1 MAPLD
6 GTMGPI
12 LLGVI
17 VSGIF
22 YGVSLSQVY
31 YYYTR
36 YPRDPLYMKLLVAA
50 VWLSDTCHQ
59 GLISHSVYW
68 YLITTYG
75 DPTALTKLSSSII
88 IEVIFQGF
96 TGVLVQSFFAARIYK
111 LSGKKIYLVVPV
123 VMMII
128 AEFSV
133 SMAYAARAL
142 QFEFFAQLN
151 DIKALSLSINI
162 FAAAGDVL
170 IALILCTI
178 LQISKTGFERSNT
191 LINKLILFSVNTG
204 LLTSICACMS
214 LITILALPTTFIYIF
229 FFFLIGRLYANSLM
243 ATLNARKGL
252 LDGSSR
258 GAETSLSLRDIHPSH
273 AHTANFS
280 KRDHGASAGIAIRI
294 DTQKDSRHDAELEY
308 QSTKYGSSDKH
319 MVEAV

>member
-17 VSGIF
+17 VCAVF

-31 YYYTR
+31 YYFTR

-50 VWLSDTCHQ
+50 VWASDTVHQ
-59 GLISHSVYW
+59 GLISHTVYW
-68 YLITTYG
+68 YLVTTYG
-75 DPTALTKLSSSII
+75 DPTALTKLSTTII
-88 IEVIFQGF
+88 VEVIFQGF
-96 TGVLVQSFFAARIYK
+96 TGVMVQSFFAARIYK
-111 LSGKKIYLVVPV
+111 LSGKKMWLVIPV
-123 VMMII
+123 VLMI
-128 AEFSV
+128 AGEFSV
-133 SMAYAARAL
+133 SMAYSAKAL
-142 QFEFFAQLN
+142 QMVFFSELVE
-151 DIKALSLSINI
+151 IKALSLSINI

-170 IALILCTI
+170 IALILCII
-178 LQISKTGFERSNT
+178 LQFSKTGFERSNT
-191 LINKLILFSVNTG
+191 LINKLIIFSVNTG

-214 LITILALPTTFIYIF
+214 LITILALPDTFVYIF

-252 LDGSSR
+252 RDGSSA
-258 GAETSLSLRDIHPSH
+258 GGETSLSLRDMHPSH

-280 KRDHGASAGIAIRI
+280 KRDHGSAGIAIRI
-294 DTQKDSRHDAELEY
+294 DTQKESRHDAELEY